1 MYAHRWCLLTLLL
14 IANVKVTACQNEMA
28 LVFLRDSIIILIY
41 SIVYFPFDSDWYI
54 LDRIIQYF

>member
-28 LVFLRDSIIILIY
+28 LWFFSETLLSSSFTLLSIFRLTVIGI
-41 SIVYFPFDSDWYI
+41 F
-54 LDRIIQYF
+54 